1 MRQYGY
7 FDFFDSSIFD
17 LEAMIEEKVTGVSD
31 EMVISILNEK
41 FADFAIYPHRYNER
55 FHMNRV
61 FVPAFAIKQILL
73 RNLFRIN
80 CQNTMMVL
88 LCLYLMIRQMRK
100 STDR

>member
-55 FHMNRV
+55 FHIFWR
-61 FVPAFAIKQILL
+61 LL
-73 RNLFRIN
+73 RPHKHICYYDSVESVRQRRALEAKNFRGF
-80 CQNTMMVL
+80 L
-88 LCLYLMIRQMRK
+88 RE
-100 STDR
+100 